1 MYLEIADDGV
11 SLHQPEHVNDL
22 YASYKQRL
30 TPARLHEVMT
40 EHAGGE
46 LLPDGNHVMIPVETL
61 RRLAAG
67 RVPEGW
73 ESDFEGMLSYARS
86 KDWMNDDGTAV
97 RAHLEREM

>member
-1 MYLEIADDGV
+1 MYLTIADDGV
-11 SLHQPEHVNDL
+11 TLHEPERVNDF

-30 TPARLHEVMT
+30 TPARLHEVMV

-46 LLPDGNHVMIPVETL
+46 LLPDGNHVLVPVETL

-67 RVPEGW
+67 KVDEGW
-73 ESDFEGMLSYARS
+73 DQKFAGMLSYAES
-86 KDWMNDDGTAV
+86 QGWMSEDGTAV